1 MMWYGIF
8 QKEGILLRVPYFFTV
23 KAACQRVL
31 RIVVCQGVQ
40 TASTDIFAPD
50 RLARSSSS

>member
-1 MMWYGIF
+1 MWYGIF